1 MVARNTNYV
10 IISGVINVQVKELN
24 KQMAIINAKLEEDLD
39 ESDRYFWEGME
50 LYYQQL
56 IWQMSFRGEQN
67 GNNK

>member
-1 MVARNTNYV
+1 
-10 IISGVINVQVKELN
+10 VQVKELN